1 MGGRVR
7 QAPRGPSP
15 NGKRHTPDTTMTLWH
30 ASTELRLT
38 TATAVVAKTVY
49 LAASYMSRVET
60 GLGLDLGAKLGLESA
75 KSAEL
80 DTSG

>member
-1 MGGRVR
+1 
-7 QAPRGPSP
+7 
-15 NGKRHTPDTTMTLWH
+15 MTLQH

-38 TATAVVAKTVY
+38 TAAAVVAKTVY
-49 LAASYMSRVET
+49 LAAWYTGRLES
-60 GLGLDLGAKLGLESA
+60 GLGMDLGTKLSLESA

>member
-1 MGGRVR
+1 
-7 QAPRGPSP
+7 
-15 NGKRHTPDTTMTLWH
+15 MTLWH

-49 LAASYMSRVET
+49 LAAGYMGRVEA
-60 GLGLDLGAKLGLESA
+60 GLGLGLGSDSA

>member
-1 MGGRVR
+1 
-7 QAPRGPSP
+7 
-15 NGKRHTPDTTMTLWH
+15 MTLWH

-60 GLGLDLGAKLGLESA
+60 GLGLDLGSEGSESA

>member
-1 MGGRVR
+1 
-7 QAPRGPSP
+7 
-15 NGKRHTPDTTMTLWH
+15 MTLWH

-49 LAASYMSRVET
+49 LAARYTGQLEA
-60 GLGLDLGAKLGLESA
+60 GLGLGHSAKLIADQKAELTARLSA
-75 KSAEL
+75 QSAEL

>member
-1 MGGRVR
+1 
-7 QAPRGPSP
+7 
-15 NGKRHTPDTTMTLWH
+15 MTLRH
-30 ASTELRLT
+30 ASTELRQT

-49 LAASYMSRVET
+49 LATWYAGRLEM
-60 GLGLDLGAKLGLESA
+60 GLGLDLGMKLAEIA